1 MGFVFN
7 GVLLTLYYYMDPGA
21 NLGGLSGSADP
32 DKFYKSF
39 RKTLLK
45 FIKICII

>member
-1 MGFVFN
+1 MKGPYQRLCRGAVS
-7 GVLLTLYYYMDPGA
+7 PGP

-39 RKTLLK
+39 SKIPLK
-45 FIKICII
+45 FIKIYMI